1 MGRRIAFN
9 YFYGKE
15 ADMLSFYRIPKLLFT
30 DDYFKELSTDA
41 KVLYGLL
48 LDRMSIS
55 VKNNWF
61 DTEGRAFIYFSIE
74 EIMELL
80 NCGKNKA
87 VKALQEL
94 DSVEGIGLVEKERQA
109 GKGKDL
115 CEKLVI
121 EGQPEFTLK
130 LLREKSRIQKVYISN
145 FKKFDLGDSRSLKS
159 KTQEVCFSGANN
171 TNINNTNDS
180 YTESN
185 LIVSADEMGY
195 DASPIFKAYVQ
206 LIRENLAVDT
216 LIEREPMDRE
226 LLEGI
231 YELVL
236 ETVMTSGQEIIIASN
251 RYPAELVKSKFMKLN
266 SGHVEYVVDSLK
278 SNTTKVR
285 NIKKYLLAAL
295 FNAPS
300 TISGYYQAEVNHDMP
315 QFARVR

>member
-1 MGRRIAFN
+1 
-9 YFYGKE
+9 
-15 ADMLSFYRIPKLLFT
+15 
-30 DDYFKELSTDA
+30 
-41 KVLYGLL
+41 
-48 LDRMSIS
+48 
-55 VKNNWF
+55 
-61 DTEGRAFIYFSIE
+61 
-74 EIMELL
+74 MELIL
-80 NCGKNKA
+80 ERFYSGNEVEFAQNKILLEYLKRFTIEDILFEIEQSQETCETVSSKN
-87 VKALQEL
+87 
-94 DSVEGIGLVEKERQA
+94 
-109 GKGKDL
+109 
-115 CEKLVI
+115 
-121 EGQPEFTLK
+121 
-130 LLREKSRIQKVYISN
+130 IS
-145 FKKFDLGDSRSLKS
+145 
-159 KTQEVCFSGANN
+159 QEVCFSGANN

>member
-1 MGRRIAFN
+1 M
-9 YFYGKE
+9 
-15 ADMLSFYRIPKLLFT
+15 
-30 DDYFKELSTDA
+30 
-41 KVLYGLL
+41 
-48 LDRMSIS
+48 
-55 VKNNWF
+55 
-61 DTEGRAFIYFSIE
+61 
-74 EIMELL
+74 
-80 NCGKNKA
+80 
-87 VKALQEL
+87 
-94 DSVEGIGLVEKERQA
+94 
-109 GKGKDL
+109 
-115 CEKLVI
+115 
-121 EGQPEFTLK
+121 
-130 LLREKSRIQKVYISN
+130 
-145 FKKFDLGDSRSLKS
+145 
-159 KTQEVCFSGANN
+159 
-171 TNINNTNDS
+171 
-180 YTESN
+180 
-185 LIVSADEMGY
+185 
-195 DASPIFKAYVQ
+195 
-206 LIRENLAVDT
+206 AVDV